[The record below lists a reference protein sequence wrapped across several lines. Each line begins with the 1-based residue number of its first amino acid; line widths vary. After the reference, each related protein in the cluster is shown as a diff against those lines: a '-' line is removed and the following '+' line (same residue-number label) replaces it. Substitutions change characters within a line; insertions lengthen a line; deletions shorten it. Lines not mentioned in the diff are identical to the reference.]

1 MMNLQE
7 SVIELPPV
15 AETGVGVF
23 EVRISIQELDDP
35 ALERTIL
42 SMKQLGVPADTDK
55 RFLVELEM
63 ELEKRQR

>member
-7 SVIELPPV
+7 SVIELPPA

-23 EVRISIQELDDP
+23 EVRSSIQALDGQ
-35 ALERTIL
+35 ALERTIRA
-42 SMKQLGVPADTDK
+42 MKQLGVPGDTDK